1 MRRMLE
7 FSFKFNDFLAFG
19 LLAKA
24 MRAII
29 PGVAHSP
36 PTIEPSLNFLSFNF
50 CFNSYVNALF
60 IFSISISIAK
70 AELLKP
76 NSDIKPDRVIEIQLS
91 GLQNNDLI
99 YKDSGIEQTWN
110 FAHPNN
116 KKVTGPLDKFKRMI
130 KGDSYQMMINHLSH
144 TITKLGSGENWAQFE
159 VILLD
164 KDKIYH
170 KFNWQVEK
178 YETDGPLKDCWLT
191 TMVSSPIPLGSSI

>member
-1 MRRMLE
+1 MI
-7 FSFKFNDFLAFG
+7 K
-19 LLAKA
+19 KIQ
-24 MRAII
+24 II
-29 PGVAHSP
+29 S
-36 PTIEPSLNFLSFNF
+36 
-50 CFNSYVNALF
+50 NALF
-60 IFSISISIAK
+60 IFFIFITIAK

-116 KKVTGPLDKFKRMI
+116 KRVTGPLDKFKRMI

-170 KFNWQVEK
+170 KFNWQV
-178 YETDGPLKDCWLT
+178 
-191 TMVSSPIPLGSSI
+191 